1 MIDKLGTI
9 DERAMISNFLKTQE
23 GSENSGFGQ
32 VFMNALEEVNNLQLD
47 SLDMDRR
54 LALGE
59 IDNIHDVSIAAQK
72 AYLSLNIATT
82 VRNKVIEAYNEIM
95 RMQV

>member
-1 MIDKLGTI
+1 MIGKIGNI
-9 DERAMISNFLKTQE
+9 NEQAMVEKFLKGNEPTGQ
-23 GSENSGFGQ
+23 SFGKA
-32 VFMNALEEVNNLQLD
+32 FMDALENVNRYQIE
-47 SLDMDRR
+47 SAEMDRK

-59 IDNIHDVSIAAQK
+59 IDNIHDVSIATQK
-72 AYLSLNIATT
+72 AYLSINIATT